1 MVFAAVATWATAEL
15 DWVADCQKASSYF
28 ELLKWLAKAVPFRKI
43 MRQSSFP
50 AASEVGL
57 WSCLEACRADRL
69 WRQFTL

>member
-28 ELLKWLAKAVPFRKI
+28 ELVEWLAKAVPFRKI

-57 WSCLEACRADRL
+57 
-69 WRQFTL
+69 